1 MSGIDFYCTHCDFR
15 CDRQSALNR
24 HKRTTKHQKLS
35 NCDYVSIHNP
45 KKYICNC
52 GKTYKYDSGYYR
64 HKRICNYK
72 EKSIENCFNEKNI
85 DYKELYY
92 ELKAQVEQFNI
103 ILEKHSNIINNS

>member
-15 CDRQSALNR
+15 CNRQSTLNR
-24 HKRTTKHQKLS
+24 HKRTPKHKKLS
-35 NCDYVSIHNP
+35 SSDYIPTDPSIH
-45 KKYICNC
+45 ICNC
-52 GKTYKYDSGYYR
+52 GKKYKHTSSFYR

-72 EKSIENCFNEKNI
+72 EKSIENCSNEKNI